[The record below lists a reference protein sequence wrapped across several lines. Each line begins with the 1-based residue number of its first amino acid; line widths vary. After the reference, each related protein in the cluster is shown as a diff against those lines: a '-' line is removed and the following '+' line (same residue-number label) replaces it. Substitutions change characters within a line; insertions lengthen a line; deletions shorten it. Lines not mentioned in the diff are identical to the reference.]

1 MSLQPFVP
9 SPRFDEYKERF
20 KDHYVLERREDGVI
34 LVRAHTRGG
43 SVQLSVENHRS
54 VGQLFKTIGA
64 DPENEIMIFSGSGPD
79 FMMDADP

>member
-9 SPRFDEYKERF
+9 TPRFDEYKERF
-20 KDHYVLERREDGVI
+20 KDHYVLERRDDGVI
-34 LVRAHTRGG
+34 LTRAHTRGS

-64 DPENEIMIFSGSGPD
+64 DPGERGNDLFWVWSGFHDGR
-79 FMMDADP
+79 